1 MFEKFENRLD
11 DQKGGLPNFTGLAEP
26 ADPWWGFRQCKFW
39 VFQNQT
45 PRNRRNPQLG
55 SVRVFP
61 GFRQYVHKIICLF
74 FLIPQLIK
82 HQINLFSEKHPSK
95 LPITTKESFF
105 SPQQVENHFPPE
117 FKFKN
122 NPMNLSTKGRNPLVS
137 SLTSVVS

>member
-1 MFEKFENRLD
+1 MRVKKVDCQIL
-11 DQKGGLPNFTGLAEP
+11 LV
-26 ADPWWGFRQCKFW
+26 W
-39 VFQNQT
+39 
-45 PRNRRNPQLG
+45 RNRRTPGEGSASVNSGYSRIRPHGTGGTLNWVPSVYSLG
-55 SVRVFP
+55 SASIYTQFLVCF
-61 GFRQYVHKIICLF
+61 L
-74 FLIPQLIK
+74 LIPHIIK

-122 NPMNLSTKGRNPLVS
+122 NPMNLSTKGRNPLVG